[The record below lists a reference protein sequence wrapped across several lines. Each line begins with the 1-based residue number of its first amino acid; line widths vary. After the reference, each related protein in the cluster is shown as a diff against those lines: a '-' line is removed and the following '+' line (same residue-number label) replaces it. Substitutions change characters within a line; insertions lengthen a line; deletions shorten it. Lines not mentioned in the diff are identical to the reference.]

1 MMRLVAGY
9 IFTPVYYAAFGLLL
23 VIFHPVQMIARRL
36 GGYEAHLKS
45 VIALNG
51 LIMMSMRIIGA
62 KVRYH
67 GLEKLPDD
75 RPLIVASNHQSMFD
89 IPAFIYGFHK
99 FHPKFVSKIELAS
112 GIPSISYNLKH
123 SGSALIDRKSGSQA
137 IKEIIRLGR
146 MIEKNKY
153 AVCIFP
159 EGTRSRTGE
168 LRPFQPAGVKSL
180 LKAAPSSLLI
190 PFAIDGHSELME
202 KGYFPLKYGVK
213 INYSVLDPI
222 EPGNLDAEV
231 LVEKCREAI
240 EECLS
245 KS

>member
-1 MMRLVAGY
+1 MRLVAGY
-9 IFTPVYYAAFGLLL
+9 IFTPVYYLAFGLLL
-23 VIFHPVQMIARRL
+23 VIFHPVQVIARKL
-36 GGYEAHLKS
+36 GGYHAHLKS
-45 VIALNG
+45 VNVLNG
-51 LIMMSMRIIGA
+51 LIMMMMRIIGA
-62 KVRYH
+62 RVRYH
-67 GLEKLPDD
+67 GLEKLPDN

-89 IPAFIYGFHK
+89 ISAFINGFKK

-123 SGSALIDRKSGSQA
+123 SGSALIDRKNGSQS

-146 MIEKNKY
+146 MIEKNNY

-159 EGTRSRTGE
+159 EGTRSRTGK
-168 LRPFQPAGVKSL
+168 LRKFQSAGVKSL

-190 PFAIDGHSELME
+190 PFAIDGHTELMD
-202 KGYFPLKYGVK
+202 KGYFPLKFGVE
-213 INYSVLDPI
+213 INYTVLDPI
-222 EPGNLDAEV
+222 EPGNLDAEM

-240 EECLS
+240 EECLR